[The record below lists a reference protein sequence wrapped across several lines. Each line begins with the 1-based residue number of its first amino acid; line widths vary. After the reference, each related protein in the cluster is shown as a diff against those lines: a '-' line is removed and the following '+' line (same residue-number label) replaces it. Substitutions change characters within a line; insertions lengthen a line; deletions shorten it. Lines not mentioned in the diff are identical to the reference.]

1 MNRVK
6 KVSLVLI
13 VLSTVGV
20 ILSWD
25 SLVER
30 AKQQLVKEALKSATK
45 SLPISTD
52 SKDLMK
58 RLPKGLNTGLSL
70 PSMGGQ

>member
-30 AKQQLVKEALKSATK
+30 AKQKLVEEALKSATK

-58 RLPKGLNTGLSL
+58 RLPKGPSTGLSL